1 MADKNFQ
8 REIVTPQRV
17 VFKGDVESFTA
28 PGSLGS
34 FQVLVN
40 HAPLLSAIGVG
51 ETKMRDK
58 QGNEIHYAT
67 SGGFVEVMNNRVV
80 MLAESAECSNEID
93 VSRAEKAKSR
103 AKDRLEQHPK
113 EIDVE
118 RARAALAR
126 AMNRL
131 KIAGRA

>member
-1 MADKNFQ
+1 MAEKKFQ
-8 REIVTPQRV
+8 LEIVTPQRV
-17 VFKGDVESFTA
+17 VFKGDVESFSA
-28 PGSLGS
+28 PGVMGS

-51 ETKMRDK
+51 EAKMRDT
-58 QGNEIHYAT
+58 QGNEIRYAT

-80 MLAESAECSNEID
+80 MLAESAERSNEID
-93 VSRAEKAKSR
+93 VQRAEKAKSR
-103 AKDRLEQHPK
+103 AKERLEQHLK

-118 RARAALAR
+118 RAKVALAR
-126 AMNRL
+126 ALNRL

>member
-1 MADKNFQ
+1 MAEKKFQ
-8 REIVTPQRV
+8 LEIVTPQRV

-51 ETKMRDK
+51 EAKMRDT

-80 MLAESAECSNEID
+80 MLAESAERSNEID

-103 AKDRLEQHPK
+103 AQQRIEQHSND
-113 EIDVE
+113 IDLE
-118 RARAALAR
+118 RARIALVR
-126 AMNRL
+126 AINRL
-131 KIAGRA
+131 KIAQRT

>member
-8 REIVTPQRV
+8 LEIVTPQRV

-28 PGSLGS
+28 PGVMGS

-51 ETKMRDK
+51 EAKMRDT
-58 QGNEIHYAT
+58 QGNEIRYAT

-80 MLAESAECSNEID
+80 MLAESAERSNEID

-103 AKDRLEQHPK
+103 AQQRIEQHSSD
-113 EIDVE
+113 IDLE
-118 RARAALAR
+118 RARVALAR
-126 AMNRL
+126 AINRL
-131 KIAGRA
+131 KIAHRA